1 MSNTASCELKPK
13 ILAEGDFYA
22 EGFECGHRWGS
33 TGSVDR
39 RLALIQSLQSEIGH
53 DYSSFFDTN
62 AEGEC
67 FGWVALAVVLG
78 GPHACEEKGPVS
90 FWEAAIGG
98 SETWRGDRIVRG
110 SFLRGFCDGALSSQM
125 NV

>member
-1 MSNTASCELKPK
+1 MSHTANHELKLK
-13 ILAEGDFYA
+13 SLAEGDFYA

-33 TGSVDR
+33 TGSVER
-39 RLALIQSLQSEIGH
+39 RLALIESLKSESGH
-53 DYSSFFDTN
+53 DYSSYFDTE

-78 GPHACEEKGPVS
+78 GPQACEEAGPVA

-98 SETWRGDRIVRG
+98 TEAWRDDRIGRA

>member
-1 MSNTASCELKPK
+1 MLHTANCELHAKSFVE
-13 ILAEGDFYA
+13 ADYYA

-39 RLALIQSLQSEIGH
+39 RLALIQCLQSEIGH
-53 DYSSFFDTN
+53 DYSSFFDMD

-78 GPHACEEKGPVS
+78 GPRAGEEAGPVS

-98 SETWRGDRIVRG
+98 SETWRVDRIARA
-110 SFLRGFCDGALSSQM
+110 SFLRGFCDGALLSQM